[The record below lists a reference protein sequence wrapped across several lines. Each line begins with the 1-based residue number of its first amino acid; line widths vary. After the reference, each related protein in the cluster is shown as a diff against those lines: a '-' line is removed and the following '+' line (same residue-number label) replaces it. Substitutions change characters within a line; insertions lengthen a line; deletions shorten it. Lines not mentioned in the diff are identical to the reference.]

1 MRLEESVTWQQSRAM
16 TEELLDRL
24 LPITPENIAALDGRE
39 GVYVVTYEG
48 RELGFGLWSGPN
60 PKVIYVGISKPNSS
74 RHFQSGN
81 TGTSTLRRSLGAL
94 LQHQLELTAVP
105 RCQDPADSDRY
116 SNYAFDLASEERLS
130 AWMAKSFQIAFLP
143 LEKGKAEAV
152 QVAMID
158 YNAPL
163 FNFQNNPANKYGA
176 EIKVYRKK
184 CAEEAKLA
192 DLRIASV

>member
-1 MRLEESVTWQQSRAM
+1 MRLEENVTWQQSRAI

-48 RELGFGLWSGPN
+48 RELGFGLWSGTN

-74 RHFQSGN
+74 RHFKSGN

-94 LQHQLELTAVP
+94 LQNQLELTAVP
-105 RCQDPADSDRY
+105 RCFDPLDNDRY
-116 SNYAFDLASEERLS
+116 NNYAFDSASEERLS
-130 AWMAKSFQIAFLP
+130 AWMAENFQIAFLP
-143 LEKGKAEAV
+143 VEEGQAQAIQL
-152 QVAMID
+152 AMID

-192 DLRIASV
+192 DLKFATV